1 MSEKS
6 LLAELEYALPWT
18 ALSLDVGA
26 AAIKDLLRALHE
38 VMTKSG
44 RDQANLLVQVQTV
57 FGSTAMHHLALV
69 LEAETENF
77 ETYRLA
83 NGCPL
88 YSKVEEIC
96 RERGFTK
103 DAGMQ
108 FFKHF
113 FKALDEE
120 RKDSDGNIES
130 AAIMTYWSL
139 GGEAAF
145 HFGGLY
151 TGDLLDVVS
160 TELGGYLDRRLIRFQ
175 KLVEMWK
182 MELAWDKEDAE

>member
-1 MSEKS
+1 MSDAS
-6 LLAELEYALPWT
+6 LLAEIEFALPST
-18 ALSLDVGA
+18 VLNVDVGT
-26 AAIKDLLRALHE
+26 AAISDLLRALHE

-44 RDQANLLVQVQTV
+44 RDQANLMAQVQTV

-69 LEAETENF
+69 LEAETENLT
-77 ETYRLA
+77 TYRLA
-83 NGCPL
+83 NDCPL
-88 YSKVEEIC
+88 YSKVEAIC

-103 DAGMQ
+103 DAGFQ

-130 AAIMTYWSL
+130 ATTLTYWSL
-139 GGEAAF
+139 GGEAAY
-145 HFGGLY
+145 HLGGLY

-160 TELGGYLDRRLIRFQ
+160 TALCGYLDSRLNRFQ